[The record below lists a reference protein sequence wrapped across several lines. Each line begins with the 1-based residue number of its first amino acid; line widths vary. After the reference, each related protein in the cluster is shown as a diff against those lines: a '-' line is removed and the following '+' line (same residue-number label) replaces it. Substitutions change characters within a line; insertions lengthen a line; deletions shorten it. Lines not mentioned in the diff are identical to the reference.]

1 MNGPGTAMTRKD
13 FTMNWDQIEH
23 RWAAMTRRVRADW
36 TIARPEAL
44 PKLPRRGGGADEA
57 PTVLA
62 ERRVGFDDPALSKI
76 PTE

>member
-1 MNGPGTAMTRKD
+1 MTRKD

-23 RWAAMTRRVRADW
+23 KWAAMTSRVRADW

-44 PKLPRRGGGADEA
+44 PKLPRRGGRADET

-62 ERRVGFDDPALSKI
+62 DRRVGLDEPARSKT